1 MFQKVHP
8 NSSSTSL
15 VCSFFPLP
23 LFSTHFTSL
32 SLSLTHSILKSRVCG
47 DVFCDTCCHAKISIP
62 ELGYSG
68 KTRVCEGC
76 KETYNGPGGISELQ
90 AKLGLGTSARMSSS
104 IMIPPV
110 PTSPGSNDAPPPG
123 LTVPPPPERP
133 AAGPSSDDVKNQR
146 YFVVREFVDTEE
158 SYVRSLDLILSKFL
172 MPCRVQKLLPLLE
185 FGEIFSN
192 VEIVAMA
199 NTDLSKDLR
208 TVFQEAQTAQASTE
222 ETYPDVSIGYTF
234 LNHVR
239 QLIPIYTPYCLNQ
252 TKAVATYE

>member
-1 MFQKVHP
+1 M
-8 NSSSTSL
+8 
-15 VCSFFPLP
+15 
-23 LFSTHFTSL
+23 
-32 SLSLTHSILKSRVCG
+32 
-47 DVFCDTCCHAKISIP
+47 
-62 ELGYSG
+62 
-68 KTRVCEGC
+68 CEGC

-104 IMIPPV
+104 IVILPLS
-110 PTSPGSNDAPPPG
+110 TSPGSNDAPPPG

-133 AAGPSSDDVKNQR
+133 AAGPSSDDVKKQR

-208 TVFQEAQTAQASTE
+208 TVFQQAQTAQASTE

-252 TKAVATYE
+252 TKAVATYERVTTSKKYALFAKLVTDALADPACDNLPLMSFLIKPVQRLCKYPLLLRELLKSTP